1 MPSQKEQNNKESIQ
15 FRNEQQLPIQ
25 IAMGE
30 VLQRKTFEKNEAI
43 VQILLA

>member
-15 FRNEQQLPIQ
+15 FRNEQLLPIQ
-25 IAMGE
+25 MQWGKYYNGKHA
-30 VLQRKTFEKNEAI
+30 KKNEAI